1 MVAGEMQK
9 RTIPRH
15 IGVIMDG
22 NGRWAEL
29 RGLPRLEGHKR
40 GVVRV
45 REIIETAYKMG
56 IESLTLYAF
65 SIENWLRP
73 KDEVAVIMT
82 LLEDTLKEEFSTFA
96 EREIRFRVIG
106 NRDKLSEGLREL
118 IELIE
123 AMTKDNQRFTIQ
135 CALSYGG
142 RDELIRAIKKAVY
155 MNLSANEITEACIS
169 NLLDTAGV
177 PDPDL
182 IIRTSGEQR
191 LSNFLL
197 WQSAYSEFYFTA
209 TLWPDFTKEEL
220 LESIYEYQM
229 RDRRFGKID
238 NRAAKCI
245 LNV

>member
-15 IGVIMDG
+15 IGIIMDG

>member
-1 MVAGEMQK
+1 MVVGEMQK
-9 RTIPRH
+9 RTIPKH
-15 IGVIMDG
+15 IGIIMDG

-45 REIIETAYKMG
+45 KEIIETAYKMG

-82 LLEDTLKEEFSTFA
+82 LLEDTLKQEFSTFA

-106 NRDKLSEGLREL
+106 NKDKLSEGLREL
-118 IELIE
+118 IEFIE
-123 AMTKDNQRFTIQ
+123 TMTKDNQRFTIQ

-155 MNLSANEITEACIS
+155 LNLSTNDITEACIS

-191 LSNFLL
+191 LSNFLV

-220 LESIYEYQM
+220 HESIYEYQM
-229 RDRRFGKID
+229 RDRRFGNID
-238 NRAAKCI
+238 SRAAKCI
-245 LNV
+245 QNV